1 MSTWLL
7 DESLILQNIQADT
20 KEEVLHVMASN
31 MQKQGVVK
39 ESYVQAV
46 IEREHHYAT
55 GLPTP
60 GISVAI
66 PHTDKE
72 HVNRKGLSVGVLHQP
87 VDFVIMG
94 ESERSTPVKLV
105 FMLAV
110 YESHPQL
117 SLLQKLMGL
126 FQNEEFL
133 TYLASEPDKTKII
146 TTLRN
151 RLALD

>member
-1 MSTWLL
+1 MNTWLL
-7 DESLILQNIQADT
+7 DESMILQNIRANT
-20 KEEVLHVMASN
+20 KDEVLYLMASN
-31 MQKQGVVK
+31 MKRQGVVK
-39 ESYVQAV
+39 ESYIQAV

-55 GLPTP
+55 GLPTQ

-72 HVNRKGLSVGVLHQP
+72 HVNRKGLSVGVLHEP

-94 ESERSTPVKLV
+94 ERKQSTPVKLV

-110 YESHPQL
+110 DESHPQL
-117 SLLQKLMGL
+117 FLLQKLMGL
-126 FQNEEFL
+126 FQDEELL

-146 TTLRN
+146 ATLRN
-151 RLALD
+151 TLALD